1 MQSYKLD
8 FVRLALQNGALRLDG
23 PFTLKSGKTSP
34 YFFDTSRF
42 TTGQNLGALAEF
54 YVRTMVEALGKDSA
68 QVLFGPA
75 YKGIPLAVACA
86 LQMVQVYGR
95 DIGYLFDRKEAKLHG
110 EHSGE
115 AVSPAEAARKRLVG
129 FPLGADTSVV
139 LLDDVLT
146 TGGTKVEALELLH
159 QVSPGIRILG
169 LIIAL
174 DREEKGPTGLTA
186 AQEFTRATGVPVHPV
201 LTATELL
208 EILRT
213 TGLGGPEAVQS
224 LERHLGQAK

>member
-1 MQSYKLD
+1 MQEYQRTFID
-8 FVRLALQNGALRLDG
+8 LAMSRGALRFG
-23 PFTLKSGKTSP
+23 SFKLKSGRDSP
-34 YFFDTSRF
+34 YFFNAGLFNDGEAIAVL
-42 TTGQNLGALAEF
+42 GQCYAAALTRSGLE
-54 YVRTMVEALGKDSA
+54 YDM
-68 QVLFGPA
+68 LFGPA

-86 LQMVQVYGR
+86 LKMVQIYGR

-115 AVSPAEAARKRLVG
+115 AVSTAEAARKRLVG

-159 QVSPGIRILG
+159 QASPGARILG

-174 DREEKGPTGLTA
+174 DRQEKGPSSLTA
-186 AQEFTRATGVPVHPV
+186 AQEFTRTTGVPVYPV

-213 TGLGGPEAVQS
+213 SGLGGPEAAEA
-224 LERHLGQAK
+224 LERHLASVT